1 MPTTQIEDGTLWY
14 DEQGSGPP
22 LVFLHGGW
30 QNVAAWGPQ
39 VDHFADDYRVI
50 RFDLRGHG
58 RTGATD
64 RRRYSID
71 LFVDDLEAL
80 LDHLDVDRPILVGLS
95 IGGMV
100 VQSYLDRHP
109 AGARAAVVA
118 GPVQSMPPVDVPPLV
133 KPFVSPVPAVATAVR
148 TAGTAAT
155 FRSLLAAIRATTGG
169 RWLSVDPAV
178 RSAAMDALEDVSPA
192 EYVKIFRALY
202 EFVPPDLSSVETPT
216 LVVAGDREAPP
227 VKVQGERLA
236 RTLPNGTYRELAD
249 AGHLVNQDAPAAFNA
264 AVTEFLAALESPG
277 DQASA
282 V

>member
-39 VDHFADDYRVI
+39 VDRFADDYRVI

-80 LDHLDVDRPILVGLS
+80 LDHLDVDRPVLVGLS

-109 AGARAAVVA
+109 TGARAAVVA

-249 AGHLVNQDAPAAFNA
+249 AGHLVNQDAPAAFDA
-264 AVTEFLAALESPG
+264 AVTGFLAALEAPA
-277 DQASA
+277 DQAS
-282 V
+282 VV